1 MLGMM
6 STMISWPLRSS
17 ANSDFAPAV
26 RKLIRQKY
34 NDTNKCQQA
43 LGHLENLESGKGDI
57 ERSFYVLKLACQSR
71 SSRIVIIALD
81 CIQKLVAYGY
91 LRGTRLDPDE
101 QTKGL
106 LIDTIVESVCNCFH
120 GPATDDGVQL
130 QIIKALLTLVT
141 SPHCQVHESS
151 LLLAI
156 QTCFDIYL
164 SSRNTTNQNTAKATL
179 TQMFNSSFQKM
190 ESYTGPELD
199 DYVIAQCLSQIVSQ
213 VDQDMPTYTKT
224 QDFEP
229 ANILHYDA
237 YIIFHALCKLS
248 MRQVSEEHPLKLK
261 LLSLQLILAILQN
274 AGPVLKSS
282 DIFLAAIKQCLC
294 VALSK
299 NGLSSNN
306 EVLNLSLSI
315 FMCLLKD
322 FKVHLKMQIE
332 VFFKEIIMHIIES
345 PSSPFDRKWMVLDA
359 LISMCSDPQCV
370 VDLFV
375 NYDCDLQSTNIFER
389 IITILSKI
397 AQAKGQANKND
408 IPATIRER
416 NLRLR
421 GFECLVAILKC
432 MVDWSKD
439 LYINPFLT
447 TFKNRPTPAIAT
459 TTNNHQ
465 QQTSSSLSQSNN
477 PGTND
482 NAIRYQTNIGNNQP
496 NPLDNQSISSNDTS
510 ISTTTMSATNN
521 NNLSTTTTMK
531 PCCNGTP
538 IVTKSSREILTSS
551 GKSSGIGS
559 SSNDG
564 NSISNYSAT
573 TTNGIILGNSN
584 SVASDLQS
592 LSSLRDDPEQIEVTK
607 MHKGIIEQG
616 FDLFNRKPKKGL
628 DFLQRHGYLG
638 TSDMDIA
645 RFLFANSDKLDK
657 TTLGEY
663 VGDLNNKE
671 IMYMFVDQMSFA
683 GKDFVAALRHF
694 LDHFRLPGEA
704 QKIDRLMEKY
714 AARYC
719 ETNSSNKLFHSADVA
734 YVLSYSIIILTTD
747 LHSPSIKQKM
757 TKEQYIRMNQPTDQR
772 DKGLP
777 EEFLSQIYD
786 EIASSEIKIKGTN
799 NLQAIH
805 QAQQQQQQSSKW
817 TDKLAP
823 SSSSK
828 QRRMLYDKEMESM
841 SETARILMES
851 VSHVEAQFTL
861 ASHVE
866 YVKPMFK
873 IAWTPFLVAFSVGLQ
888 EIDDDNNI
896 TYLCL
901 LGFRYACRIAGT
913 FRMNNER
920 DAFVQALARFTALTT
935 SLTAG
940 GVGASSGSHKN
951 SAVNECRRRKELNTI
966 KTLIMVAHSEG
977 NYLSTSWLDILR
989 CVSQLENN
997 TQLLLNTGGLGG
1009 GGGSGNAGPNNLG
1022 SLLDSSADNEHKN
1035 NLSSLQ
1041 EKFESLCISISIESG
1056 QRRQLKLLSE
1066 NMNEMANQ
1074 SIFLAVD
1081 RIFTGSVLLDGDA
1094 IVDFVRALCQ
1104 ISNEELASTH
1114 QSPARMF
1121 SLQKL
1126 VEISYYNMDR
1136 IRLQWSRIWNIL
1148 GEHFNRVGCSQNEE
1162 VSIFAIDSL
1171 RQLAMKFIEKGEF
1184 SNFRFQKDF
1193 LRPFECIMQQNDSV
1207 SIRDMVVRCICQMVS
1222 SQANNIRSG
1231 WKNIFNILRMAAW
1244 DEEQTIVVLAYRTSS
1259 DIIEQYGKLN
1269 NLNEVIDELE
1279 YRQFIGSIYHS
1290 LSNLIQHDLRPESR
1304 SMVKHMMLRIG
1315 EIYSITHSSTGSS

>member
-1 MLGMM
+1 MN
-6 STMISWPLRSS
+6 TMISWPLRSS
-17 ANSDFAPAV
+17 NNADFMPAV
-26 RKLIRQKY
+26 RKLIKQKY
-34 NDTNKCQQA
+34 TNPDRCQQA
-43 LGHLENLESGKGDI
+43 LRHLEDLECGRGDI

-91 LRGTRLDPDE
+91 LRGTRLDPEE

-141 SPHCQVHESS
+141 SPYCQVHESS

-164 SSRNTTNQNTAKATL
+164 SSRNITNQNTAKATL

-190 ESYTGPELD
+190 ESYTGPEVD

-213 VDQDMPTYTKT
+213 VDQELPTYVRP

-229 ANILHYDA
+229 SNILHYDA

-248 MRQVSEEHPLKLK
+248 MRQVSDEHPLKLK

-282 DIFLAAIKQCLC
+282 EIFLAAIKQCLC

-299 NGLSSNN
+299 NGLSNNN
-306 EVLNLSLSI
+306 EVLHLSLSI
-315 FMCLLKD
+315 FICLLKD

-332 VFFKEIIMHIIES
+332 VFFKEIIIHIIES
-345 PSSPFDRKWMVLDA
+345 PSSSFDQRWMVLDA
-359 LISMCSDPQCV
+359 LILMCSDPQCI
-370 VDLFV
+370 VDIFV

-389 IITILSKI
+389 IVTILSKI
-397 AQAKGQANKND
+397 AQAKGQANAND
-408 IPATIRER
+408 IPAKIRER
-416 NLRLR
+416 NLRIR
-421 GFECLVAILKC
+421 GFESLVAILKC
-432 MVDWSKD
+432 MVDWSRD
-439 LYINPFLT
+439 LYINPYLT
-447 TFKNRPTPAIAT
+447 SFKNRPNLVKMNENPAMT
-459 TTNNHQ
+459 TTE
-465 QQTSSSLSQSNN
+465 S
-477 PGTND
+477 G
-482 NAIRYQTNIGNNQP
+482 
-496 NPLDNQSISSNDTS
+496 DNQTKQAIIPT
-510 ISTTTMSATNN
+510 
-521 NNLSTTTTMK
+521 K
-531 PCCNGTP
+531 PCCNG
-538 IVTKSSREILTSS
+538 VSSNKSSINHASNGNNSNNNISNISGTSNFNGNVNGISSNQTSS
-551 GKSSGIGS
+551 
-559 SSNDG
+559 
-564 NSISNYSAT
+564 
-573 TTNGIILGNSN
+573 NSN
-584 SVASDLQS
+584 SVSSDLQS
-592 LSSLRDDPEQIEVTK
+592 LSSLRDDPEQIEVAK

-616 FDLFNRKPKKGL
+616 YDLFNRKPKRGIE
-628 DFLQRHGYLG
+628 FLQKHGYLA
-638 TSDMDIA
+638 TSDLDIA
-645 RFLFANSDKLDK
+645 KFLYANSDKLDK

-663 VGDLNNKE
+663 IGELNHKE
-671 IMYMFVDQMSFA
+671 IMYLFVNQMNFA

-704 QKIDRLMEKY
+704 QKIDRLMEKF

-719 ETNSSNKLFHSADVA
+719 ETNPNNKLFHSADVA

-757 TKEQYIRMNQPTDQR
+757 TKEQYIRMNQPSDNR
-772 DKGLP
+772 EKGLP

-786 EIASSEIKIKGTN
+786 EIASSEIKVKGTSKISA
-799 NLQAIH
+799 QAMN
-805 QAQQQQQQSSKW
+805 QSTKW

-823 SSSSK
+823 NSSK
-828 QRRMLYDKEMESM
+828 QRKLLYNMEMESM
-841 SETARILMES
+841 AETARILMES

-861 ASHVE
+861 ASHIE

-888 EIDDDNNI
+888 DIDDDNI

-901 LGFRYACRIAGT
+901 LGFRYALRIAGT
-913 FRMNNER
+913 FRMSSER
-920 DAFVQALARFTALTT
+920 DAFVQALSRFTQLTT
-935 SLTAG
+935 NQLNTT
-940 GVGASSGSHKN
+940 SSQKTYEIRKGKN
-951 SAVNECRRRKELNTI
+951 INTI

-977 NYLSTSWLDILR
+977 NYLSLSWLDILR
-989 CVSQLENN
+989 CVSQLEYA
-997 TQLLLNTGGLGG
+997 QLL
-1009 GGGSGNAGPNNLG
+1009 NANNQRVSDSPGP
-1022 SLLDSSADNEHKN
+1022 DKSSVN
-1035 NLSSLQ
+1035 NLSTLQ
-1041 EKFESLCISISIESG
+1041 EKFEQLTITTSEG
-1056 QRRQLKLLSE
+1056 GFRRNIKLLSD
-1066 NMNEMANQ
+1066 NMNDIASQ

-1104 ISNEELASTH
+1104 VSNEELANLG
-1114 QSPARMF
+1114 QPRMF

-1136 IRLQWSRIWNIL
+1136 IRLQWSRIWSIL
-1148 GEHFNRVGCSQNEE
+1148 GEHFNRVGCNPNEE

-1171 RQLAMKFIEKGEF
+1171 RQLSMKFIEKGEF

-1193 LRPFECIMQQNDSV
+1193 LRPFECIMKNNNSV

-1222 SQANNIRSG
+1222 SQADNIRSG
-1231 WKNIFNILRMAAW
+1231 WKNILNIIRMAVW
-1244 DEEQTIVVLAYRTSS
+1244 DEEQTIVTLAYQTAAN
-1259 DIIEQYGKLN
+1259 IIEQYPKLS
-1269 NLNEVIDELE
+1269 NLNQVIDESE
-1279 YRQFIGSIYHS
+1279 YRLFVGSIYHS
-1290 LSNLIQHDLRPESR
+1290 LSNLIQYDLRPDSR
-1304 SMVKHMMLRIG
+1304 SIVKHILLRIG
-1315 EIYSITHSSTGSS
+1315 DIYSITNNNIT

>member
-1 MLGMM
+1 M

-17 ANSDFAPAV
+17 NNADFMPAV
-26 RKLIRQKY
+26 RKLIKQKY
-34 NDTNKCQQA
+34 TDPVRCQRA
-43 LGHLENLESGKGDI
+43 LTHLEELENGRGDI

-81 CIQKLVAYGY
+81 CIQKLVAYGW
-91 LRGTRLDPDE
+91 LCGTRLDPDE
-101 QTKGL
+101 HTKGL

-141 SPHCQVHESS
+141 SPSCQVHESS

-213 VDQDMPTYTKT
+213 VDQELPTYTKS
-224 QDFEP
+224 QEFEP

-282 DIFLAAIKQCLC
+282 EIFLAAIKQCLC

-299 NGLSSNN
+299 NGLSNNN
-306 EVLNLSLSI
+306 EILSLSLSI

-332 VFFKEIIMHIIES
+332 VFFKEILIHIIES
-345 PSSPFDRKWMVLDA
+345 PSSSFDQKWMILDS
-359 LISMCSDPQCV
+359 LITMCSDAQCI
-370 VDLFV
+370 VDIFV

-389 IITILSKI
+389 IVTVLSRI
-397 AQAKGQANKND
+397 AQAKGQANNND
-408 IPATIRER
+408 LAAKVRER
-416 NLRLR
+416 NLRIR
-421 GFECLVAILKC
+421 GFECLVSILKC

-447 TFKNRPTPAIAT
+447 TFKRRNNLAFT
-459 TTNNHQ
+459 T
-465 QQTSSSLSQSNN
+465 S
-477 PGTND
+477 
-482 NAIRYQTNIGNNQP
+482 
-496 NPLDNQSISSNDTS
+496 NQSDDGN
-510 ISTTTMSATNN
+510 STTSGDSR
-521 NNLSTTTTMK
+521 LKS
-531 PCCNGTP
+531 CCNG
-538 IVTKSSREILTSS
+538 ISIKS
-551 GKSSGIGS
+551 S
-559 SSNDG
+559 SSNGNISDNNNSNIFQNG
-564 NSISNYSAT
+564 NSRISSSST
-573 TTNGIILGNSN
+573 NSN
-584 SVASDLQS
+584 IISSDMQNLP
-592 LSSLRDDPEQIEVTK
+592 SLRDDPEQIEVTK

-616 FDLFNRKPKKGL
+616 FDLFNRKPKKGIE
-628 DFLQRHGYLG
+628 FLQKHGYVGSEQL
-638 TSDMDIA
+638 DIA
-645 RFLFANSDKLDK
+645 KFLCLNSDKLDK
-657 TTLGEY
+657 TTLGEFI
-663 VGDLNNKE
+663 GDLNNKE
-671 IMYMFVDQMSFA
+671 IMYMFVNQMNFA

-704 QKIDRLMEKY
+704 QKIDRLMEKF

-719 ETNSSNKLFHSADVA
+719 ETNPTNRLFHSADVA

-747 LHSPSIKQKM
+747 LHSPQIKNKM
-757 TKEQYIRMNQPTDQR
+757 TKEQYIRMNQPTEGK

-786 EIASSEIKIKGTN
+786 EIASSEIKVKGSSKISSHPN
-799 NLQAIH
+799 
-805 QAQQQQQQSSKW
+805 QSGNSVGTKW
-817 TDKLAP
+817 TDKLA
-823 SSSSK
+823 SNSK
-828 QRRMLYDKEMESM
+828 QRRLLYNMELESM
-841 SETARILMES
+841 AETARILMES
-851 VSHVEAQFTL
+851 VSHVDAQFTL
-861 ASHVE
+861 ASHLDH
-866 YVKPMFK
+866 VKPMFK

-888 EIDDDNNI
+888 DIDDDNI

-901 LGFRYACRIAGT
+901 LGFRYALRIAGT
-913 FRMNNER
+913 FRMGNER
-920 DAFVQALARFTALTT
+920 DAFVQALSRFTLLTT
-935 SLTAG
+935 SQLKTSDIRG
-940 GVGASSGSHKN
+940 KN
-951 SAVNECRRRKELNTI
+951 INTI

-977 NYLSTSWLDILR
+977 NYLGVSWLDVLR
-989 CVSQLENN
+989 CISQLEYA
-997 TQLLLNTGGLGG
+997 QLLGANHQQLTDPGQDK
-1009 GGGSGNAGPNNLG
+1009 SSVNNLF
-1022 SLLDSSADNEHKN
+1022 
-1035 NLSSLQ
+1035 SLQ
-1041 EKFESLCISISIESG
+1041 EKFENLCIVILDGNSRKSV
-1056 QRRQLKLLSE
+1056 KLLSD
-1066 NMNEMANQ
+1066 NLNDIASQ

-1104 ISNEELASTH
+1104 ISNEELANPNH
-1114 QSPARMF
+1114 PRMF

-1136 IRLQWSRIWNIL
+1136 IRLQWSRIWSIL
-1148 GEHFNRVGCSQNEE
+1148 GEHFNRVGCQGNEE

-1171 RQLAMKFIEKGEF
+1171 RQLSMKFIEKGEF
-1184 SNFRFQKDF
+1184 SNFTFQKDF
-1193 LRPFECIMQQNDSV
+1193 LRPFECIMKNHSSV

-1222 SQANNIRSG
+1222 SQADNIRSG
-1231 WKNIFNILRMAAW
+1231 WKNIFNIIRMAVY
-1244 DEEQTIVVLAYRTSS
+1244 DEEQTIVTLAYQTAA
-1259 DIIEQYGKLN
+1259 DIIYSYPRSD
-1269 NLNEVIDELE
+1269 NLNQVIGEAE
-1279 YRQFIGSIYHS
+1279 FHHFVSTIYTS
-1290 LSNLIQHDLRPESR
+1290 LSDLILCELKPESR
-1304 SMVKHMMLRIG
+1304 TIVKHILLRIG
-1315 EIYSITHSSTGSS
+1315 DTYSITNNNIA

>member
-1 MLGMM
+1 M
-6 STMISWPLRSS
+6 
-17 ANSDFAPAV
+17 PAV
-26 RKLIRQKY
+26 RKLIKQKY
-34 NDTNKCQQA
+34 TDPQACQRA
-43 LGHLENLESGKGDI
+43 LEHLENLESGRGDI

-71 SSRIVIIALD
+71 SSRIVVIALD

-91 LRGTRLDPDE
+91 LKGTRMDPHE

-141 SPHCQVHESS
+141 SPNCQVHESS

-164 SSRNTTNQNTAKATL
+164 SSRNVTNQNTAKATL
-179 TQMFNSSFQKM
+179 TQMYNSSFQKM
-190 ESYTGPELD
+190 ESYSGDELD
-199 DYVIAQCLSQIVSQ
+199 DYIIAQCLAQVVSQ
-213 VDQDMPTYTKT
+213 VDQELPTYTKT

-229 ANILHYDA
+229 SNILHYDA

-248 MRQVSEEHPLKLK
+248 LRQVSDEHPLKLK

-274 AGPVLKSS
+274 AGSVLRSS
-282 DIFLAAIKQCLC
+282 EIFLAAIKQCLC

-299 NGLSSNN
+299 NGLSNNN
-306 EVLNLSLSI
+306 EVLSLSLSI

-332 VFFKEIIMHIIES
+332 VFFKEILIHIIES
-345 PSSPFDRKWMVLDA
+345 PSSSFDQKWMVLDA
-359 LISMCSDPQCV
+359 LISMCSDPQCI
-370 VDLFV
+370 VDIFV

-389 IITILSKI
+389 IVTLLSKI
-397 AQAKGQANKND
+397 AQTKGQANSND
-408 IPATIRER
+408 VAAKIRER

-421 GFECLVAILKC
+421 GFECLVVILKC

-447 TFKNRPTPAIAT
+447 TFKNRPPAQENKLTALT
-459 TTNNHQ
+459 VD
-465 QQTSSSLSQSNN
+465 QT
-477 PGTND
+477 
-482 NAIRYQTNIGNNQP
+482 
-496 NPLDNQSISSNDTS
+496 SISSNDS
-510 ISTTTMSATNN
+510 NKIASTTTIA
-521 NNLSTTTTMK
+521 K
-531 PCCNGTP
+531 PCCNGF
-538 IVTKSSREILTSS
+538 SSTTNATSTS
-551 GKSSGIGS
+551 NTNTQTNINNNNINDSMISSHNATNGSAANGSTNNQSNSDGS
-559 SSNDG
+559 SFSSDIQNLP
-564 NSISNYSAT
+564 SA
-573 TTNGIILGNSN
+573 
-584 SVASDLQS
+584 
-592 LSSLRDDPEQIEVTK
+592 RDDPEQIEVTK

-616 FDLFNRKPKKGL
+616 YDLFNRKPKRGL
-628 DFLQRHGYLG
+628 EFLQKHGYLG
-638 TSDMDIA
+638 YTDLDIA
-645 RFLFANSDKLDK
+645 KFLFANSDKLDK

-663 VGDLNNKE
+663 IGDLNNKE
-671 IMYMFVDQMSFA
+671 IMYMFVDQMNFA
-683 GKDFVAALRHF
+683 GKDIVAALRHF

-704 QKIDRLMEKY
+704 QKIDRLMEKF

-719 ETNSSNKLFHSADVA
+719 ETNPHNKLFHSADVA
-734 YVLSYSIIILTTD
+734 YILSYSIIILTTD

-757 TKEQYIRMNQPTDQR
+757 TKEQYIRMNQPTDNR

-777 EEFLSQIYD
+777 EDFLSSIYD
-786 EIASSEIKIKGTN
+786 EIASSEIKIKGTTK
-799 NLQAIH
+799 IS
-805 QAQQQQQQSSKW
+805 AQVPPPHTTKW
-817 TDKLAP
+817 TDKLA

-828 QRRMLYDKEMESM
+828 QRRILYDKEMESM
-841 SETARILMES
+841 AETARILMES

-888 EIDDDNNI
+888 EIDDDNI

-901 LGFRYACRIAGT
+901 LGFRYALRVAGT
-913 FRMNNER
+913 FRMDSER
-920 DAFVQALARFTALTT
+920 DAFIQALSRFTLLTT
-935 SLTAG
+935 SL
-940 GVGASSGSHKN
+940 KN
-951 SAVNECRRRKELNTI
+951 QSKNAETRHAKNVNTI

-977 NYLSTSWLDILR
+977 NYLGNSWLEVLR
-989 CVSQLENN
+989 CVSQLEYA
-997 TQLLLNTGGLGG
+997 QLLG
-1009 GGGSGNAGPNNLG
+1009 ANNQVTDMPDKN
-1022 SLLDSSADNEHKN
+1022 SLN
-1035 NLSSLQ
+1035 NLSTLQ
-1041 EKFESLCISISIESG
+1041 EKFESLTISITEG
-1056 QRRQLKLLSE
+1056 GNRRNIKLLSD
-1066 NMNEMANQ
+1066 NLNNIASQ

-1104 ISNEELASTH
+1104 ISNEELANPT
-1114 QSPARMF
+1114 QPRMF

-1136 IRLQWSRIWNIL
+1136 IRLQWSRIWSIL
-1148 GEHFNRVGCSQNEE
+1148 GEHFNRVGCNPNEE

-1193 LRPFECIMQQNDSV
+1193 LRPFECIMQNNSSV

-1222 SQANNIRSG
+1222 SQSNNIKSG
-1231 WKNIFNILRMAAW
+1231 WKNIFHIIRMAVW
-1244 DEEQTIVVLAYRTSS
+1244 DSEQTIVILAYKTAA
-1259 DIIEQYGKLN
+1259 DIIQLYPTLS
-1269 NLNEVIDELE
+1269 NLNQVIEEKE
-1279 YRQFIGSIYHS
+1279 YRLFIGSIYHS
-1290 LSNLIQHDLRPESR
+1290 LSNLIQYDLKPESR
-1304 SMVKHMMLRIG
+1304 SVVKHILLRIG
-1315 EIYSITHSSTGSS
+1315 DIYSITNTNNIT